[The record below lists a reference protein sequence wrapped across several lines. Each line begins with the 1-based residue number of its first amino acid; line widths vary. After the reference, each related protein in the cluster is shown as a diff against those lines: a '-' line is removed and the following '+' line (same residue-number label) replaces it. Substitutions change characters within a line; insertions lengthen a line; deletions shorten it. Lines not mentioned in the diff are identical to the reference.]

1 MTGRGEATMR
11 REAVLGELHFILIWL
26 CVGSGIVV
34 VSAVAILG
42 WLIAQS
48 AEWIVAIAMA
58 VTGQ

>member
-1 MTGRGEATMR
+1 MTDRALR
-11 REAVLGELHFILIWL
+11 SAVWLFILIWL

-34 VSAVAILG
+34 VSAVAVVG
-42 WLIAQS
+42 WIIAQS

>member
-1 MTGRGEATMR
+1 MSLSTHR
-11 REAVLGELHFILIWL
+11 AVWLFILIWFA
-26 CVGSGIVV
+26 VWSGIFV

>member
-1 MTGRGEATMR
+1 MTDRAIR
-11 REAVLGELHFILIWL
+11 RTVWLFILIWL

>member
-1 MTGRGEATMR
+1 MTRDP
-11 REAVLGELHFILIWL
+11 AVTAVWLFILIWF

-34 VSAVAILG
+34 VGSVAVVG